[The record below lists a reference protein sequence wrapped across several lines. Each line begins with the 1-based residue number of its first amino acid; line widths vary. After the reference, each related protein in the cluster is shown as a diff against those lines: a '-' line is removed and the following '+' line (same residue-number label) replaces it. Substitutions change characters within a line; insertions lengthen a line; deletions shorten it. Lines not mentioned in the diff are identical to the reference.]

1 MAGRAAPAES
11 MHASPSR
18 SLTTACTMLTAA
30 DGDGAAK
37 RCSAWESQFTLG
49 SCISKACSATV
60 RTGTGSSGG
69 AGSLHASQT
78 PQLYGHI
85 EVRLQRFSA
94 SKVSF
99 GNDLIISI
107 RSASCQTVEFPL
119 SSPKRCS
126 IEAIAY
132 PLLLPTLKSTAARGG
147 RLASPKSLG
156 ASTSSHRA
164 VGQEDSCATSS
175 AVDSVGQGA
184 TISMMCACAAR
195 TGLAVLPVLP
205 VRGWPCDRPSGY
217 AMRPSVF
224 CFASGASR
232 VIMPGPCRRA

>member
-184 TISMMCACAAR
+184 TINFDVCAAR
-195 TGLAVLPVLP
+195 PRSYRYGDRRRLWGAGRRASFGSLP
-205 VRGWPCDRPSGY
+205 
-217 AMRPSVF
+217 
-224 CFASGASR
+224 FASLSATSL
-232 VIMPGPCRRA
+232 A

>member
-1 MAGRAAPAES
+1 M
-11 MHASPSR
+11 
-18 SLTTACTMLTAA
+18 
-30 DGDGAAK
+30 
-37 RCSAWESQFTLG
+37 
-49 SCISKACSATV
+49 
-60 RTGTGSSGG
+60 
-69 AGSLHASQT
+69 HASQT

-94 SKVSF
+94 SKVNF

-184 TISMMCACAAR
+184 TISMMCA
-195 TGLAVLPVLP
+195 P
-205 VRGWPCDRPSGY
+205 
-217 AMRPSVF
+217 
-224 CFASGASR
+224 R
-232 VIMPGPCRRA
+232 VPGPTGTGTDRVDAPAPSSQALAASFLAHAREFLCTILFNCIHVSTGHIKIHPRYTPDTSRYNRIRICYLIC